1 MRISFSGPYFVLEF
15 VLLAQYLVD
24 ALDEDVV
31 GRIAHG
37 SVPMTGYLVKLGI
50 GTTYKSH
57 HSPHIGILLV
67 SAKEFYVSVARYQDE
82 GAASFLTWK
91 RGAYLSMIGWR
102 LSMPFILR

>member
-1 MRISFSGPYFVLEF
+1 MRISFSCPYFVLEF

-37 SVPMTGYLVKLGI
+37 SVPMTGYLIKLGI

-57 HSPHIGILLV
+57 HSPYRNSPRICQRVLCFG
-67 SAKEFYVSVARYQDE
+67 RP
-82 GAASFLTWK
+82 
-91 RGAYLSMIGWR
+91 LSG
-102 LSMPFILR
+102 